1 MKPSLCYAWTLFE
14 ILEDG
19 HPLKMVRT
27 GFSFASYMGLKDS
40 NVEYRHPSFGTK
52 VRNPKGL
59 TAKDSK
65 FTNDSIR

>member
-40 NVEYRHPSFGTK
+40 NVEYRRPPSERKFEIQ
-52 VRNPKGL
+52 
-59 TAKDSK
+59 KDLP
-65 FTNDSIR
+65 